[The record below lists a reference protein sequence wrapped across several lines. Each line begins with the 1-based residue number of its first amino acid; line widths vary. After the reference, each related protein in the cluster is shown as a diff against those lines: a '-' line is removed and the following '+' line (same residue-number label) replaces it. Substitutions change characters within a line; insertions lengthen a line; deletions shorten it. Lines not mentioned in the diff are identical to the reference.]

1 MHLGQL
7 LNICATNALGRV
19 MLGKRVFSYGTSAGT
34 GDAKAD
40 EFKDMVV
47 ELMTLAGVFN
57 IGDFIPALEF
67 LDLQGV
73 AKKMKKLHARFDS
86 FLNKILEE
94 HSSSGGGGNP
104 NNADLL
110 STLLSLKVVEDGEG
124 GRLTDTEIKA
134 LLLVIFFYSVSFLFL
149 YALML

>member
-1 MHLGQL
+1 MLLGQL

-19 MLGKRVFSYGTSAGT
+19 MLGKRVFNYGSSAGT
-34 GDAKAD
+34 GDPKAD

-57 IGDFIPALEF
+57 IGDFIPALEC

-86 FLNKILEE
+86 FLNQILEE
-94 HSSSGGGGNP
+94 HKISGSHSGAGNS

-110 STLLSLKVVEDGEG
+110 TTLLSLKDVIDSEG
-124 GRLTDTEIKA
+124 GKLNDTEIKA
-134 LLLVIFFYSVSFLFL
+134 LLLVIIFYSVFLLRFYL
-149 YALML
+149 